1 MGPPGSSVDRGVSPV
16 VGTILLVGMFTILV
30 SMIGF
35 IILTG
40 GPVTQAPDV
49 EVSIHEDDDGT
60 VYVVVTDPAGLSG
73 TELEVY
79 KEGTFVENF
88 GDASIEP
95 GDMVEVDG
103 SNGEQIQVVY
113 TGGQAERTVIASY
126 EVQN

>member
-1 MGPPGSSVDRGVSPV
+1 MRSRGSDVDRAVSPV

-49 EVSIHEDDDGT
+49 EVSIYDDGDGT

-73 TELEVY
+73 TELEVW
-79 KEGTFVENF
+79 KNGEFQDNF
-88 GDASIEP
+88 GDGSIEP
-95 GDMVEVDG
+95 GDLVEVDG
-103 SNGEQIQVVY
+103 SSDDELQVVY
-113 TGGQAERTVIASY
+113 TGGQAERTVIASH
-126 EVQN
+126 VIQN